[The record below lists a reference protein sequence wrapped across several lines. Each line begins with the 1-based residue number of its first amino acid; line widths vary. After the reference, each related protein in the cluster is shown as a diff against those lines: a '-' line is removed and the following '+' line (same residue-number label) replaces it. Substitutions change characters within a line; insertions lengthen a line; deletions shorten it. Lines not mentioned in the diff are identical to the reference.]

1 MTNDANFDGP
11 EPILNSE
18 ASSRLRSIIERI
30 ERLEEDRLAVMAD
43 KKEVFLEAK
52 GEGYDIKTLRWALA
66 ERKLDRAKRQER
78 DQIRDLYAC
87 NLDLV

>member
-1 MTNDANFDGP
+1 MTDANFDAP
-11 EPILNSE
+11 PILNSA
-18 ASSRLRSIIERI
+18 ASGRLRSIIERI
-30 ERLEEDRLAVMAD
+30 ERLEEDRLAIMAD

-66 ERKLDRAKRQER
+66 ERKLDKAKRQER
-78 DQIRDLYAC
+78 DAIRDLYAC